1 MHFGPSFFS
10 FYCSL
15 QLNIQAKVL
24 QYRTIFPRLLVLG
37 YWTTVDSIINNDHCV
52 MKNGSTYFLNTVA
65 SREIELTHTQTHTHT
80 HTHTQVRL
88 FGFRCYFR
96 VQYFV
101 HRQFFTLHKDE
112 GRRRSQSWGSWR
124 LDYFGKLSSSKCTK
138 AKTPI
143 PSCLIPFFHPSQ
155 EVVLESAFGWGRC
168 LRVWVSLGETWQC
181 TRPTSPTPGDIT
193 GWAESFLWWRLII
206 W

>member
-80 HTHTQVRL
+80 HTHTHRYVFLDFDVTLEYSTL
-88 FGFRCYFR
+88 FTANFLPC
-96 VQYFV
+96 
-101 HRQFFTLHKDE
+101 TKMKE
-112 GRRRSQSWGSWR
+112 GGEANPGVLGALTISGSYPAANVLKQKRRSLLAWSHSSTPAKKW
-124 LDYFGKLSSSKCTK
+124 FLSQH
-138 AKTPI
+138 
-143 PSCLIPFFHPSQ
+143 L
-155 EVVLESAFGWGRC
+155 
-168 LRVWVSLGETWQC
+168 
-181 TRPTSPTPGDIT
+181 
-193 GWAESFLWWRLII
+193 AEGGV
-206 W
+206 